1 MRRTE
6 VLQGRRMM
14 KFEALY
20 SRRQAR
26 QLTQDQAAEILGIS
40 VRTLQRSNQIR
51 NRRSLRRLRSGM
63 P

>member
-14 KFEALY
+14 KFEELY

-26 QLTQDQAAEILGIS
+26 QLTQDQAAEIV
-40 VRTLQRSNQIR
+40 VRDFRSFLIMQACV
-51 NRRSLRRLRSGM
+51 
-63 P
+63 